1 MSEISTNTNQI
12 PANAPED
19 TPAKTFTQE
28 EVDAMIGKRLAKA
41 MKGIPSEE
49 EITAYR
55 TWKDGQQTEQERQ
68 EKRDKELAESKSA
81 LTAAQAEIEQM
92 KRDKY
97 VLSKGLT
104 GDDAEFIA
112 FKALKMVDSKT
123 TFEQAVD
130 KLTENRQKVTFDWT
144 APAGGGEKKSE
155 TNAAMNSLIRSALK

>member
-1 MSEISTNTNQI
+1 MSEPNTNQN
-12 PANAPED
+12 PAQQLEA

-55 TWKDGQQTEQERQ
+55 TWKDSQQTEQERQ
-68 EKRDKELAESKSA
+68 AKQAKDLADSKAA
-81 LTAAQAEIEQM
+81 LTALQAEAEQL

-104 GDDAEFIA
+104 GEDAEFIA
-112 FKALKMVDSKT
+112 FKAMKMVNDKT

-130 KLTENRQKVTFDWT
+130 ELTANRKKATFDWT
-144 APAGGGEKKSE
+144 APAGGGTKEV
-155 TNAAMNSLIRSALK
+155 NMNSTMNALIRGALK